1 MSRGI
6 PELKKNNQ
14 LPHFLACGTS
24 KKKTSEINE
33 TVIDICTISFQ
44 LIANLA
50 EYSVLHLTTKV
61 RQPESYKNY
70 ETLPTNKISHT

>member
-1 MSRGI
+1 MSHGI

-24 KKKTSEINE
+24 KKKTSKING
-33 TVIDICTISFQ
+33 TFIDICTITFQ

-50 EYSVLHLTTKV
+50 EYSVLHLTTKI

>member
-14 LPHFLACGTS
+14 LPRFLACRTS
-24 KKKTSEINE
+24 KKKSSEINE
-33 TVIDICTISFQ
+33 TVIRICTISFQ
-44 LIANLA
+44 LVANLA

-61 RQPESYKNY
+61 RRPESYKNY